1 VITSTY
7 EGLMR
12 YALDNSTKVEP
23 LLAESYTASPDGLTY
38 TFKLRSGVKF
48 VDGTEM
54 NADAVKFSFERRVKV
69 GSAPSYMLA
78 DVEGYETPDPL
89 TFVVKLKQPV
99 SAFLDYL
106 AAPYGPKV
114 VSPALINANE
124 KDGDA
129 AQDWVKTHSAGT
141 GPYQISEFSLGQ
153 RYVLSRNDGY
163 WGDKPFFSDVV
174 ISIVP
179 DAATQQLQLEGGDLD
194 VVKDLPID
202 TINSFRT
209 KEGFKVQSFP
219 VLRKQFLHVNPNK
232 APFDDVEVRRALQSA
247 IDRES
252 LTTLIFGDT
261 ATPSTSIYPATEM
274 PTGKGGD
281 PITYDGGAA
290 LKAAVAKLPDSA
302 RSITF
307 VHAAGIFNDQRAT
320 ETISQMLTDAGF
332 KVSIEQKTVPEIF
345 DMVNGDPK
353 TLPDLLTETANPDAA
368 HPDTWI
374 RIFMR
379 TGGALNYLQA
389 STPAADAEMDRGLNL
404 TDPAAVTEAYGKAG
418 DLIHQDAT
426 FITIADVT
434 DTFIT
439 TADLDGLRHQI
450 PTALTLY
457 LNGMTRTGAK

>member
-1 VITSTY
+1 
-7 EGLMR
+7 
-12 YALDNSTKVEP
+12 
-23 LLAESYTASPDGLTY
+23 
-38 TFKLRSGVKF
+38 
-48 VDGTEM
+48 
-54 NADAVKFSFERRVKV
+54 
-69 GSAPSYMLA
+69 
-78 DVEGYETPDPL
+78 
-89 TFVVKLKQPV
+89 
-99 SAFLDYL
+99 
-106 AAPYGPKV
+106 
-114 VSPALINANE
+114 
-124 KDGDA
+124 
-129 AQDWVKTHSAGT
+129 
-141 GPYQISEFSLGQ
+141 
-153 RYVLSRNDGY
+153 
-163 WGDKPFFSDVV
+163 
-174 ISIVP
+174 
-179 DAATQQLQLEGGDLD
+179 
-194 VVKDLPID
+194 
-202 TINSFRT
+202 
-209 KEGFKVQSFP
+209 
-219 VLRKQFLHVNPNK
+219 
-232 APFDDVEVRRALQSA
+232 
-247 IDRES
+247 
-252 LTTLIFGDT
+252 
-261 ATPSTSIYPATEM
+261 
-274 PTGKGGD
+274 
-281 PITYDGGAA
+281 
-290 LKAAVAKLPDSA
+290 VAKLPDSA